1 MDIRQDLEYNKWY
14 SHDSTLMIFCIG

>member
-14 SHDSTLMIFCIG
+14 SHDSTLMIVCIG

>member
-1 MDIRQDLEYNKWY
+1 MGIRQDLEYNKWY